1 MTVGTWV
8 ATTVY
13 FEVAHWVN
21 PKEPSKVQRMAPSL
35 ADWKVGYLGI
45 NWVVP
50 LADLLAS
57 TMGILMVEL
66 LVECSVAQMEI
77 EKDNWKVALL
87 VVRTA
92 TMTVG

>member
-1 MTVGTWV
+1 
-8 ATTVY
+8 
-13 FEVAHWVN
+13 
-21 PKEPSKVQRMAPSL
+21 MAPSL
-35 ADWKVGYLGI
+35 AAWKVGYLGI
-45 NWVVP
+45 KRVVP

-77 EKDNWKVALL
+77 EKDDWKVALL